1 MNARLRTICATLL
14 FALGAPAV
22 AAASAAAPAACDA
35 KCLRGLADAFLA
47 GLESRKQ
54 GADVP
59 WAARVRYT
67 ENGVGMTVGDG
78 IWATVTAHTPDPLE
92 IVDPSSQSVVWIG
105 AIEEHGQPG
114 WLALRIKAE
123 AGRIVEAE
131 AVMRRKQ
138 GRPPYA
144 EPGDYRRDAAFGRA
158 SAGASPRARL
168 VTLAQEALP
177 KAPRVRNGV
186 VLSQVPPGA
195 LRAVSVSA
203 VDAGR
208 GPVALFGRRD
218 HVGDRDDVDGA
229 FPHSYAFVTVFKV
242 DGGHVVAGEEV
253 QSDVMPFLM
262 PAWGQH

>member
-1 MNARLRTICATLL
+1 MNDRLPMIAAALL
-14 FALGAPAV
+14 LALGAPAL
-22 AAASAAAPAACDA
+22 AARPAAVPAACDA
-35 KCLRGLADAFLA
+35 RCLHGLADAFLA

-59 WAARVRYT
+59 WATRVRYT

-78 IWATVTAHTPDPLE
+78 IWATVTAHTPHPLAV
-92 IVDPSSQSVVWIG
+92 VDPASQSVVWIG
-105 AIEEHGQPG
+105 AIEEHGQPS

-144 EPGDYRRDAAFGRA
+144 ASSGFAPDAPFGGTA
-158 SAGASPRARL
+158 AGAPPRSRL
-168 VTLAQEALP
+168 VPVAQAALA

-186 VLSQVPPGA
+186 TLSDIPPAA
-195 LRAVSVSA
+195 LRGVSVAA

-208 GPVALFGRRD
+208 GLVALFGRRD
-218 HVGDRDDVDGA
+218 HVGDPGDVDGA

-242 DGGHVVAGEEV
+242 DGGRVVAAQEV

-262 PAWGQH
+262 PTWGQN

>member
-1 MNARLRTICATLL
+1 MSVPLRTICAVLL
-14 FALGAPAV
+14 LGLGAPGVGATP
-22 AAASAAAPAACDA
+22 SAAPAACNA
-35 KCLRGLADAFLA
+35 KCLSGLADAFLA

-59 WAARVRYT
+59 WAKRVLYT

-78 IWATVTAHTPDPLE
+78 IWATVTAHSRDPLE
-92 IVDPSSQSVVWIG
+92 VVDPASQSVVWVG

-123 AGRIVEAE
+123 NGRIVEAE

-138 GRPPYA
+138 GAPPYA
-144 EPGDYRRDAAFGRA
+144 EPADYHRDAAFGRT
-158 SAGASPRARL
+158 GAAPRARL

-186 VLSQVPPGA
+186 ALGSVPPAA
-195 LRAVSVSA
+195 LRAVTVA
-203 VDAGR
+203 AADADR
-208 GPVALFGRRD
+208 GLVALFGRRD
-218 HVGDRDDVDGA
+218 HLGDRGDVDGEY
-229 FPHSYAFVTVFKV
+229 PHSYAFVSVFKV
-242 DGGHVVAGEEV
+242 EGGRVVAGEEV

-262 PAWGQH
+262 PGWGKH